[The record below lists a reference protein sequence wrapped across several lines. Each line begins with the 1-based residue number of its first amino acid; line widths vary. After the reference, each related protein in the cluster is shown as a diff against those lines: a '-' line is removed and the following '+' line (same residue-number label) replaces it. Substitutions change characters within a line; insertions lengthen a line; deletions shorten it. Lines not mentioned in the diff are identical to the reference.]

1 VRRSDRLIVDA
12 GANIGAFTVYA
23 LMTAPQARVIS
34 IEPGPDSCDRIRRL
48 LRAHGFEHRCTSHQ
62 AALGGQRGVTSLNMD
77 AGSQFRAT
85 GAGGVQVDMVTL
97 DEVVAG
103 RVDLLKMDIEG
114 AENTRLF
121 RPLRSV
127 PCEAFSASLWNIIPT
142 TRFRPWPVRSNQ
154 PVLPSRLCARKAAAT
169 GWPTGRLARSRR
181 GFNPRAQQP
190 APRGRLEP
198 GRGAYCKR
206 RGHEI
211 GKPPPGS
218 GEGAV

>member
-1 VRRSDRLIVDA
+1 
-12 GANIGAFTVYA
+12 
-23 LMTAPQARVIS
+23 
-34 IEPGPDSCDRIRRL
+34 
-48 LRAHGFEHRCTSHQ
+48 
-62 AALGGQRGVTSLNMD
+62 MD

-142 TRFRPWPVRSNQ
+142 ARFRPWPVRSNQ
-154 PVLPSRLCARKAAAT
+154 PVLPSRVCARKAAAT

-206 RGHEI
+206 RARNREAAI
-211 GKPPPGS
+211 GVWRRCGMIVVFP
-218 GEGAV
+218 EGPWYRSFAFSRTGCAVPSRKAN